1 MQQECDDIIAK
12 GALWTDKEFN
22 GWDALVANALESVSE
37 GFDPAWRKGVWK
49 RALKVFP
56 GCELFGDGISPLDIE

>member
-37 GFDPAWRKGVWK
+37 GFHPAWR
-49 RALKVFP
+49 
-56 GCELFGDGISPLDIE
+56 